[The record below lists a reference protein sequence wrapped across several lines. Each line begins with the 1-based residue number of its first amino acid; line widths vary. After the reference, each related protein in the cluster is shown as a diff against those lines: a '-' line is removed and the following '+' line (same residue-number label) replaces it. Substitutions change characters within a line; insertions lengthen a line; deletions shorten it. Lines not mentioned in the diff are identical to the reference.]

1 MKSKEKLSFILVVI
15 VVVAGAGLLIIQSSG
30 ASAYNGTS
38 TMPYAVSN
46 VTHNPQNLGSLYSY
60 IIGNTSETDGFPAY
74 EGPGS
79 SQNQSMPQYI
89 IIAIN
94 PVGNTTSIIMM
105 GNTVEYTGSTNS
117 NDGPWLY
124 PVFTNLTGS
133 QIITISM
140 HSKYL
145 NQTVT
150 DTYQVNF
157 ELVATF
163 IHYEQQL
170 HHITT
175 SIGISGAA
183 LTAGG
188 IFGILA
194 VPLGFIHRSGA
205 MIARF
210 RRWFIDRWGN

>member
-1 MKSKEKLSFILVVI
+1 MRTPKIILLVAVAVILS
-15 VVVAGAGLLIIQSSG
+15 GAGVLMMQSNTT
-30 ASAYNGTS
+30 SAHNS
-38 TMPYAVSN
+38 DFSMPYAVSN
-46 VTHNPQNLGSLYSY
+46 VTHNPQNVGSLYSY

-94 PVGNTTSIIMM
+94 PVGNTTSTIMM
-105 GNTVEYTGSTNS
+105 GNTVEYTGLTDS
-117 NDGPWLY
+117 NNGPWLY
-124 PVFTNLTGS
+124 PIFTNLTGS

>member
-1 MKSKEKLSFILVVI
+1 MRTPKIILLVAVAVILS
-15 VVVAGAGLLIIQSSG
+15 GAGVLMMQSNTT
-30 ASAYNGTS
+30 SAHNS
-38 TMPYAVSN
+38 DFSMPYAVSN
-46 VTHNPQNLGSLYSY
+46 VTHNPQNVGSLYSY

-94 PVGNTTSIIMM
+94 PVGNTTSTIMM
-105 GNTVEYTGSTNS
+105 GNTVEYTGLTDS
-117 NDGPWLY
+117 NNGPWLY
-124 PVFTNLTGS
+124 PIFTNLTGS

-145 NQTVT
+145 NQMVT

>member
-1 MKSKEKLSFILVVI
+1 MRTPKIILLVAVAVILS
-15 VVVAGAGLLIIQSSG
+15 GAGVLMMQPN
-30 ASAYNGTS
+30 ATPAHNGVFS
-38 TMPYAVSN
+38 MPYAVSN
-46 VTHNPQNLGSLYSY
+46 VTHNPQSVGSLYSY

-117 NDGPWLY
+117 NNGPWLY

-140 HSKYL
+140 QSKYL

>member
-1 MKSKEKLSFILVVI
+1 MRTPKIILLVAVAVILS
-15 VVVAGAGLLIIQSSG
+15 GAGVLIMQSNATPAHNSDF
-30 ASAYNGTS
+30 S
-38 TMPYAVSN
+38 MPYAVSN
-46 VTHNPQNLGSLYSY
+46 VTHNPQNVGSLYSY

-94 PVGNTTSIIMM
+94 PVGNTTSAIMM
-105 GNTVEYTGSTNS
+105 GNTVEYTGLTDSS
-117 NDGPWLY
+117 NGPWLY

-140 HSKYL
+140 QSKYL

>member
-1 MKSKEKLSFILVVI
+1 MRTPKIILLVAVAVILS
-15 VVVAGAGLLIIQSSG
+15 GAGVLMMQSNATPAHNSDF
-30 ASAYNGTS
+30 S
-38 TMPYAVSN
+38 MPYAVSN
-46 VTHNPQNLGSLYSY
+46 VTHNPQGVGSLYSY

-94 PVGNTTSIIMM
+94 PVGNTTSTIVM
-105 GNTVEYTGSTNS
+105 GNTVEYTGLTDSS
-117 NDGPWLY
+117 NGPWLY

-175 SIGISGAA
+175 SIGISGVA

>member
-1 MKSKEKLSFILVVI
+1 MRTPKIILLVAAAVILS
-15 VVVAGAGLLIIQSSG
+15 GAGVLMMQSN
-30 ASAYNGTS
+30 ATSAHNS
-38 TMPYAVSN
+38 DFSMPYAVSN
-46 VTHNPQNLGSLYSY
+46 VTHNPQGVGSLYSY

-94 PVGNTTSIIMM
+94 PVGNTTSAIMM

-133 QIITISM
+133 QTITISM

>member
-1 MKSKEKLSFILVVI
+1 MRTPKIILLVAVAVILS
-15 VVVAGAGLLIIQSSG
+15 GAGFLMTQSNTT
-30 ASAYNGTS
+30 SAHNS
-38 TMPYAVSN
+38 VFNMPYAVSN
-46 VTHNPQNLGSLYSY
+46 VTHNPQNVGSLYSY

-133 QIITISM
+133 QTITISM

-194 VPLGFIHRSGA
+194 VPLGFVHRSGA

>member
-1 MKSKEKLSFILVVI
+1 MM
-15 VVVAGAGLLIIQSSG
+15 QSNTT
-30 ASAYNGTS
+30 SAHNS
-38 TMPYAVSN
+38 DFSMPYAVSN
-46 VTHNPQNLGSLYSY
+46 VTHNPQNVGSLYSY

-94 PVGNTTSIIMM
+94 PVGNTTSAIVM

-117 NDGPWLY
+117 NNGPWLY

>member
-1 MKSKEKLSFILVVI
+1 MRTPKIILLVAVAVILS
-15 VVVAGAGLLIIQSSG
+15 GAGVLMMQSN
-30 ASAYNGTS
+30 ATSAHNS
-38 TMPYAVSN
+38 DFSMPYAVSN
-46 VTHNPQNLGSLYSY
+46 VTHNPQNVGSLYSY

-94 PVGNTTSIIMM
+94 PVGNTTSAIMM

>member
-1 MKSKEKLSFILVVI
+1 MRTPKIILLVAVAVILS
-15 VVVAGAGLLIIQSSG
+15 GAGVLMMQSNTT
-30 ASAYNGTS
+30 SAHNS
-38 TMPYAVSN
+38 DFSMPYAVSN
-46 VTHNPQNLGSLYSY
+46 VTHNPQNVGSLYSY

-94 PVGNTTSIIMM
+94 PVGNTTSTIMM
-105 GNTVEYTGSTNS
+105 GNTVEYTGLTDSS
-117 NDGPWLY
+117 NGPWLY

>member
-1 MKSKEKLSFILVVI
+1 MRTPKIILLVAVAVILS
-15 VVVAGAGLLIIQSSG
+15 GAGFLMTQSNTT
-30 ASAYNGTS
+30 SAHNS
-38 TMPYAVSN
+38 VFNMPYAVSN
-46 VTHNPQNLGSLYSY
+46 VTHNPQNVGSLYSY

-94 PVGNTTSIIMM
+94 PVGNTTSTIMM
-105 GNTVEYTGSTNS
+105 GNTVEYTGLTDSS
-117 NDGPWLY
+117 NGPWLY

-133 QIITISM
+133 QAITISM

>member
-1 MKSKEKLSFILVVI
+1 MRTPKIILLVAVAAILS
-15 VVVAGAGLLIIQSSG
+15 GAGFLMTQSNTT
-30 ASAYNGTS
+30 SAHNS
-38 TMPYAVSN
+38 DFSMPYAVSN
-46 VTHNPQNLGSLYSY
+46 VTHNPQSVGSLYSY

-105 GNTVEYTGSTNS
+105 GNTVEYTGLTDSS
-117 NDGPWLY
+117 NGPWLY

>member
-1 MKSKEKLSFILVVI
+1 MNKIGIAIAAVAMVSFI
-15 VVVAGAGLLIIQSSG
+15 VAFSMPSG
-30 ASAYNGTS
+30 AVIPHSGIMPASVNGTIPS
-38 TMPYAVSN
+38 
-46 VTHNPQNLGSLYSY
+46 GSLYSY
-60 IIGNTSETDGFPAY
+60 VIGNTSQTDGFPAY

-94 PVGNTTSIIMM
+94 PVGNTTSTIGM
-105 GNTVEYTGSTNS
+105 GNTVEYTGLTDSS
-117 NDGPWLY
+117 NGPWLY

-133 QIITISM
+133 QTITISM

-170 HHITT
+170 HHVTT

>member
-1 MKSKEKLSFILVVI
+1 MRTPKIILLVAVAVILS
-15 VVVAGAGLLIIQSSG
+15 GAGVLMMQSNATPAHNSDF
-30 ASAYNGTS
+30 S
-38 TMPYAVSN
+38 MPYAVSN
-46 VTHNPQNLGSLYSY
+46 VTHNPQGVGSLYSY

-94 PVGNTTSIIMM
+94 PVGNTTSTIVM
-105 GNTVEYTGSTNS
+105 GNTVEYTGLTDSS
-117 NDGPWLY
+117 NGPWLY

-175 SIGISGAA
+175 SIGISGVA

-194 VPLGFIHRSGA
+194 VPLGFVHRSGA

>member
-1 MKSKEKLSFILVVI
+1 MRTPKIILLVTVAVILS
-15 VVVAGAGLLIIQSSG
+15 GAGVLMMQSN
-30 ASAYNGTS
+30 ATSAHNS
-38 TMPYAVSN
+38 DFSMPYAVSN
-46 VTHNPQNLGSLYSY
+46 VTHNPQNVGSLYSY

-94 PVGNTTSIIMM
+94 PVGNTTSAIMM
-105 GNTVEYTGSTNS
+105 GNTVEYTGLTDSS
-117 NDGPWLY
+117 NGPWLY

-133 QIITISM
+133 QTITISM

>member
-1 MKSKEKLSFILVVI
+1 MKTLNLILLVTVTVILS
-15 VVVAGAGLLIIQSSG
+15 GAGFLMMQHNATPAHNSDFS
-30 ASAYNGTS
+30 
-38 TMPYAVSN
+38 MPYAVSN
-46 VTHNPQNLGSLYSY
+46 VTHNPQNVGSLYSY

-94 PVGNTTSIIMM
+94 PVGNTTSAIMM
-105 GNTVEYTGSTNS
+105 GNTVEYTGLTDSS
-117 NDGPWLY
+117 NGPWLY

-150 DTYQVNF
+150 DTYQINF

>member
-1 MKSKEKLSFILVVI
+1 MRTPKIILLVAAAVILS
-15 VVVAGAGLLIIQSSG
+15 GAGVLMMQPNTT
-30 ASAYNGTS
+30 SAHNS
-38 TMPYAVSN
+38 DFSMPYAVSN
-46 VTHNPQNLGSLYSY
+46 VTHNPQGVGSLYSY

>member
-1 MKSKEKLSFILVVI
+1 MRTPKIILLVAVAVILS
-15 VVVAGAGLLIIQSSG
+15 GAGVLMMQSN
-30 ASAYNGTS
+30 ATSAHNS
-38 TMPYAVSN
+38 DFSMPYAVSN

-94 PVGNTTSIIMM
+94 PVGNTTSAIVM
-105 GNTVEYTGSTNS
+105 GNTVEYTGLTDSS
-117 NDGPWLY
+117 NGPWLY

-170 HHITT
+170 HHVTT

>member
-1 MKSKEKLSFILVVI
+1 MRTPKIILLVAAAVILS
-15 VVVAGAGLLIIQSSG
+15 GAGVLMMQHNATPAHNNVFS
-30 ASAYNGTS
+30 
-38 TMPYAVSN
+38 MPYAVSN
-46 VTHNPQNLGSLYSY
+46 VTHNPQSVGSLYSY

-94 PVGNTTSIIMM
+94 PVGNTTSTIVM
-105 GNTVEYTGSTNS
+105 GNTVEYTGLTDSS
-117 NDGPWLY
+117 NGPWLY

-133 QIITISM
+133 QTITISM

>member
-1 MKSKEKLSFILVVI
+1 MRTPKIILLVAVAVILS
-15 VVVAGAGLLIIQSSG
+15 GAGFLMTQSNTT
-30 ASAYNGTS
+30 SAHNS
-38 TMPYAVSN
+38 VFNMPYAVSN
-46 VTHNPQNLGSLYSY
+46 VTHNPQNVGSLYSY

-94 PVGNTTSIIMM
+94 PVGNTTTTIMI
-105 GNTVEYTGSTNS
+105 GNTTEYTGSANS
-117 NDGPWLY
+117 LNGPFLRSI
-124 PVFTNLTGS
+124 FTDATGK
-133 QIITISM
+133 QTITVEM
-140 HSKYL
+140 HSQAL

-194 VPLGFIHRSGA
+194 VPLGFVHRSGA

>member
-1 MKSKEKLSFILVVI
+1 MRTPKIILLITAAVILS
-15 VVVAGAGLLIIQSSG
+15 GAGVLMMQSN
-30 ASAYNGTS
+30 ATSAHNS
-38 TMPYAVSN
+38 DFSMPYAVSN
-46 VTHNPQNLGSLYSY
+46 VTHNPQNVGSLYSY

-105 GNTVEYTGSTNS
+105 GNTVEYTGLTDSS
-117 NDGPWLY
+117 NGPWLY

-205 MIARF
+205 MIARS

>member
-1 MKSKEKLSFILVVI
+1 MRTPKIILLVTVAVILS
-15 VVVAGAGLLIIQSSG
+15 GAGVLMMQSN
-30 ASAYNGTS
+30 ATSAHNS
-38 TMPYAVSN
+38 DFSMPYAVSN
-46 VTHNPQNLGSLYSY
+46 VTHNPQNVGSLYSY

-94 PVGNTTSIIMM
+94 PVGNTTSAIMM
-105 GNTVEYTGSTNS
+105 GNTVEYTGLTDSS
-117 NDGPWLY
+117 NGPWLY

>member
-1 MKSKEKLSFILVVI
+1 MNKIGIAIAAVAVVSFIAAFSMPSVAVI
-15 VVVAGAGLLIIQSSG
+15 PHSG
-30 ASAYNGTS
+30 IMPASVNGTIPS
-38 TMPYAVSN
+38 
-46 VTHNPQNLGSLYSY
+46 GSLYSY
-60 IIGNTSETDGFPAY
+60 VIGNTSQTDGFPAY

-94 PVGNTTSIIMM
+94 PVGNTTSTIMM
-105 GNTVEYTGSTNS
+105 GNTVEYTGLTDSS
-117 NDGPWLY
+117 NGPWLY
-124 PVFTNLTGS
+124 PIFTNLTGS
-133 QIITISM
+133 QTITISM

-175 SIGISGAA
+175 SIGVSGAA